1 MYISKVTKVCFQMGK
16 NIGLQ
21 LNKSLMKALKKESQ
35 LGQRRQILGFLR

>member
-1 MYISKVTKVCFQMGK
+1 MYISKVTEVCFQMGK

-21 LNKSLMKALKKESQ
+21 LNESLMKALTKESQ